1 MNEQT
6 DRTAMAKMR
15 YSSSCC

>member
-6 DRTAMAKMR
+6 DRTAMAKMH